1 MSRSARRDFATMIS
15 VAVVL
20 AAILWLWSMTPKVD
34 AGRPPA
40 PTCWWDGL
48 TLYATDL
55 PDEWSLTSQPSP
67 TGVVPAPSEYVGAF
81 DAPFT
86 AYFWTR
92 GGPYEAVFK
101 PGKQLNDYKPV
112 CVAVP

>member
-1 MSRSARRDFATMIS
+1 MSRSARRDLVTMIG

-20 AAILWLWSMTPKVD
+20 AGILWLWSMTPKVD
-34 AGRPPA
+34 AGRPPT
-40 PTCWWDGL
+40 PICWWEGT
-48 TLYATDL
+48 TLYAVDL

-67 TGVVPAPSEYVGAF
+67 TGVVPAPPTFAATF
-81 DAPFT
+81 DTTFT

-92 GGPYEAVFK
+92 GGPYDAVFK
-101 PGKQLNDYKPV
+101 PGRQLNDYKPV